1 MSGTEAAAQFA
12 SVALIFP
19 GQGSQY
25 PGMVVDLARDSS
37 RAREI
42 LEHADDVLGYA
53 LSTIMAGDAGED
65 LHRTVHTQ
73 PAVFVHS
80 MALYE
85 IVRERAP
92 VVPVVAAGH
101 SLGEIS
107 ALCAADVL
115 DFDTALDIVRV
126 RAKAMDE
133 AQPAGMHGMAAII
146 GLSPEHVRNLV
157 NTYRQGEILEAANF
171 NAPDQVVVSGTL
183 SAVRRVCVAAGK
195 ERRTKTVMLPVSSA
209 FHTVLMEPAVAP
221 LRDRLAQASFSPG
234 RFPVVA
240 NVNAQVYPAAAEE
253 VQRLLIDQIVRPVL
267 WDDCVAKM
275 RALEVDCFLE
285 IGPGKVLSGL
295 LRRIDRS
302 LRCKSVCDLEG
313 VRSLQRGTP

>member
-1 MSGTEAAAQFA
+1 MSGAEAAAQFA

-25 PGMVVDLARDSS
+25 PGMAVDLARDSS
-37 RAREI
+37 TAREI
-42 LEHADDVLGYA
+42 LERADEVLGYA
-53 LSTIMAGDAGED
+53 LSTIMAGDSEEALD
-65 LHRTVHTQ
+65 RTIHTQ

-80 MALYE
+80 LALYE
-85 IVRERAP
+85 VIRERILLA
-92 VVPVVAAGH
+92 PVVAAGH

-107 ALCAADVL
+107 ALCAAGVL
-115 DFDTALDIVRV
+115 NFDTALEIVRV

-133 AQPAGMHGMAAII
+133 AQPAGMCGMAAII
-146 GLSPEHVRNLV
+146 GLSAEHVRELV
-157 NTYRQGEILEAANF
+157 NTHRQGEILEAANF

-183 SAVRRVCVAAGK
+183 SAVRRISEAAAK

-209 FHTVLMEPAVAP
+209 FHTLLMEPAAAP
-221 LRDRLAQASFSPG
+221 LRDRLAQASFGSP

-240 NVNAQVYPAAAEE
+240 NVSAEVYPSAAEE
-253 VQRLLIDQIVRPVL
+253 VRRLLVEQIVRPVL
-267 WDDCVAKM
+267 WEDCVAKM
-275 RALEVDCFLE
+275 RALGADCFLE

-302 LRCKSVCDLEG
+302 LTCKSVCDLDG
-313 VRSLQRGTP
+313 VRSLETSTV